1 MTKNFDIDD
10 FSQED
15 FEKLMEESL
24 TVTDDFQP
32 GDQVKGVIVAIGKE
46 DSFLDVSG
54 KSEAVISTAELFN
67 KDGKLEY
74 EKGDQIEV
82 YVVSVKGGEIKVTFK
97 IGKGEANPELLEMAY
112 HNEMPV
118 EGIVT
123 DEVKGGYSVTVSGI
137 RCFCPF
143 SQIDIKAN
151 EDKTAYIN
159 QTYSFKIIEFKE
171 KGRNIIVSRRA
182 LLETIQAK
190 AEMELKETLNIGD
203 TVSGEISSIRD
214 FGFFVNL
221 SGIEALVPKSE
232 ISWSRNLT
240 DIKQKPGD
248 TVTAKIIDINWNAK
262 KITLSLRQMTPEPWT
277 VHKLK
282 ENQAING
289 KVSAIIP
296 QGAFIELEPGID
308 GFLHISR
315 MSVTRKINKPEEILA
330 IADSV
335 NVKIREI
342 NEKEKKISLEL
353 ITDEADPWLTADD
366 NITKE
371 VHKGI
376 VENIKNSGISIRLN
390 NGMLGFIP
398 KGELLTS
405 SDMQKNYRTGSEITA
420 SVKDFDKNLRKLI
433 LSEKGAIKKEEEK
446 DYNAFLSKSSEA
458 SGTSLGGLFKDKFLE
473 IQKQVKKQ

>member
-151 EDKTAYIN
+151 EDKAAYIN

-171 KGRNIIVSRRA
+171 KGRNIIVSRR
-182 LLETIQAK
+182 
-190 AEMELKETLNIGD
+190 
-203 TVSGEISSIRD
+203 
-214 FGFFVNL
+214 
-221 SGIEALVPKSE
+221 
-232 ISWSRNLT
+232 
-240 DIKQKPGD
+240 
-248 TVTAKIIDINWNAK
+248 
-262 KITLSLRQMTPEPWT
+262 
-277 VHKLK
+277 
-282 ENQAING
+282 
-289 KVSAIIP
+289 
-296 QGAFIELEPGID
+296 
-308 GFLHISR
+308 
-315 MSVTRKINKPEEILA
+315 
-330 IADSV
+330 
-335 NVKIREI
+335 
-342 NEKEKKISLEL
+342 
-353 ITDEADPWLTADD
+353 
-366 NITKE
+366 
-371 VHKGI
+371 
-376 VENIKNSGISIRLN
+376 
-390 NGMLGFIP
+390 
-398 KGELLTS
+398 
-405 SDMQKNYRTGSEITA
+405 
-420 SVKDFDKNLRKLI
+420 
-433 LSEKGAIKKEEEK
+433 
-446 DYNAFLSKSSEA
+446 
-458 SGTSLGGLFKDKFLE
+458 
-473 IQKQVKKQ
+473 

>member
-1 MTKNFDIDD
+1 
-10 FSQED
+10 E
-15 FEKLMEESL
+15 
-24 TVTDDFQP
+24 
-32 GDQVKGVIVAIGKE
+32 
-46 DSFLDVSG
+46 
-54 KSEAVISTAELFN
+54 
-67 KDGKLEY
+67 
-74 EKGDQIEV
+74 
-82 YVVSVKGGEIKVTFK
+82 
-97 IGKGEANPELLEMAY
+97 
-112 HNEMPV
+112 
-118 EGIVT
+118 
-123 DEVKGGYSVTVSGI
+123 
-137 RCFCPF
+137 
-143 SQIDIKAN
+143 
-151 EDKTAYIN
+151 
-159 QTYSFKIIEFKE
+159 
-171 KGRNIIVSRRA
+171 
-182 LLETIQAK
+182 IQAK
-190 AEMELKETLNIGD
+190 AEMELKETLSIGD
-203 TVSGEISSIRD
+203 TISGEISSIRD